1 MKKEKVIKKLHLE
14 GSKGPKK
21 NKYNEKK
28 RNKLKKSTMHIY
40 IFSILLIF

>member
-1 MKKEKVIKKLHLE
+1 MKMKKEKVIKKLHLE

-28 RNKLKKSTMHIY
+28 RSKLKKVLC
-40 IFSILLIF
+40 IFIFLVFY